1 MSELVIQNYTLK
13 GLTVSFTLANAALS
27 LANAL
32 RRTIMADVPCVV
44 LHTDTNDDDGPT
56 FHVNTS
62 RRTNEILAQRLACI
76 PVHVTDPAFPYQD
89 YTYVIDKTNTGDA
102 TEYVASSDIVLQE
115 SKSGRNVTA
124 AEIRQIFPPDPIT
137 GDYIDI
143 VRLRPDLAKTM
154 KGETLHVSGK
164 LALSTASQNG
174 CHALASTCVCIGTRD
189 KAAIDQAVA
198 ALEKKLLI
206 EKKPISEI
214 ELAKADFTLLDAS
227 RLTIP
232 DSYDFVVEAV
242 GPLGPRELVFRAIDI
257 LANRLRQLKVALATD
272 TARLQD
278 APGTIP
284 YAFTVQLDGD
294 GYTLGRLIEWY
305 LYSRHYIGDSQILSF
320 CGFRKPH
327 PHIAVSN
334 VKIAF
339 SRETPRASAL
349 AFVDEAI
356 DEVMVMVSS
365 LSRFFSN

>member
-1 MSELVIQNYTLK
+1 MSELIIQNYTLK
-13 GLTVSFTLANAALS
+13 GLTASFTLANAPLS

-44 LHTDTNDDDGPT
+44 LHTNTDADDGPI
-56 FHVNTS
+56 FHTNTS
-62 RRTNEILAQRLACI
+62 RRTNEIIAQRLACI
-76 PVHVTDPAFPYQD
+76 PVYVTDSSFPYGE
-89 YTYVIDKTNTGDA
+89 YTYVIDKTNTGNSV
-102 TEYVASSDIVLQE
+102 EYVNSGDIVLQE

-137 GDYIDI
+137 GDFIDI

-154 KGETLHVSGK
+154 NGETLHVSGK
-164 LALSTASQNG
+164 LSLSTASQNG

-189 KAAIDQAVA
+189 TGAIEQAVT

-206 EKKPISEI
+206 EKRSNEDI
-214 ELAKADFTLLDAS
+214 ELAKSDFTLLDAS
-227 RLTIP
+227 RITIP
-232 DSYDFVVEAV
+232 NSYDFIVEAV

-257 LANRLRQLKVALATD
+257 LANRLRRLKLELATD

-278 APGTIP
+278 APGTTP
-284 YAFTVQLDGD
+284 YAFVVELDGD
-294 GYTLGRLIEWY
+294 GYTLGRLLEGH
-305 LYSRHYIGDSQILSF
+305 LYSRHYLGKPQLLSF

-327 PHIAVSN
+327 PHIAVSII
-334 VKIAF
+334 KIAF
-339 SRETPRASAL
+339 TQETARAAAL

-356 DEVMVMVSS
+356 DEVTVMVSS